1 MYVHNCTKG
10 FNIKTR
16 RTMLKVNMYMHKN
29 TYNVTSKRQE
39 KEYEANCV
47 ICITQKYQ
55 MSVERLVNCK
65 IVNKD
70 CF

>member
-1 MYVHNCTKG
+1 
-10 FNIKTR
+10 
-16 RTMLKVNMYMHKN
+16 MYMHKN
-29 TYNVTSKRQE
+29 TYNITSKRQE